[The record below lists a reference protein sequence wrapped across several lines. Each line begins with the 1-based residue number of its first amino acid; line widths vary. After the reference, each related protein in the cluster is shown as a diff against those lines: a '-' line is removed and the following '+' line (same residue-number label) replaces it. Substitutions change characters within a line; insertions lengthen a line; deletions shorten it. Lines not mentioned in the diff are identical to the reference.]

1 MKNRNM
7 RDLEKR
13 WAEDR
18 KKAAA
23 KAAKA
28 NPKQNHKPSG
38 QGNSPEAKDTNTP
51 K

>member
-13 WAEDR
+13 WAEER
-18 KKAAA
+18 KKAA
-23 KAAKA
+23 KPAKA

-38 QGNSPEAKDTNTP
+38 QGNSPEAKETNIP